1 MTADD
6 RRIVVIGAGVV
17 GLSVGYSLM
26 KRGAKNVVITD
37 REHVA
42 AGSSALSVGMVETQ
56 FFDPVDV
63 HARVLGREMID
74 RLVADHELHF
84 VRNGFLRP
92 TTKNE
97 HVELFERSVEV
108 QRDFGVDDARVLT
121 AQEIAEVAPPVD
133 TSNLVAG
140 LWRPSDGYLD
150 GYLYASLLARLT
162 TSLGGRIAQQHRLVG
177 AEKNSAGC
185 WQLSFE
191 GKPGME
197 ADVVVN
203 AAGPW
208 ADSVAE
214 LLGSTVEVKP
224 ERHQAVTIELGS
236 TPDWRLP
243 CVVEYVPGSTEDGLS
258 LRHEGTHQ
266 LFACLHNERSVYP
279 RTDPTECNPRADEAF
294 IEAIAELIM
303 DRCPSLDE
311 CGLGHGWAGLYPMT
325 PDGYPIVGSTSSD
338 PSLVHVVGGGGS
350 GIQLSTA
357 MGEVGAD
364 WVLDGKSTLLTDG
377 ELWHPERASLSATG
391 R

>member
-17 GLSVGYSLM
+17 GLSVGYSLTR
-26 KRGAKNVVITD
+26 RGAKNVVITD
-37 REHVA
+37 RDHVA

-63 HARVLGREMID
+63 HARVIGREMID
-74 RLVADHELHF
+74 RLVVEHELHF

-97 HVELFERSVEV
+97 HVELFERSVKV
-108 QRDFGVDDARVLT
+108 QRDFGVEDARVLT
-121 AQEIAEVAPPVD
+121 AREVADVAPPVD
-133 TSNLVAG
+133 VSNVVAG

-162 TSLGGRIAQQHRLVG
+162 TSSGGKLAQQHRLVG
-177 AEKNSAGC
+177 AEKSSAGS
-185 WQLSFE
+185 WRLSFD
-191 GKPGME
+191 GKPTME

-214 LLGSTVEVKP
+214 ILGSSVEVKP

-236 TPDWRLP
+236 APDWRLP
-243 CVVEYVPGSTEDGLS
+243 CVVEYVPGSSEDGLS

-294 IEAIAELIM
+294 IEAIAELVM
-303 DRCPSLDE
+303 DRYPSLDE

-325 PDGYPIVGSTSSD
+325 PDGYPIVGSASGD

-364 WVLDGKSTLLTDG
+364 WILDGKSNLLTNG
-377 ELWHPERASLSATG
+377 ERWHPERASLASISS
-391 R
+391 